1 MKFGFL
7 RAGVLG
13 LGVAAAAV
21 YLVFGGRSWDL
32 VQSRAEK
39 ARLSARAALT
49 SFDDEIELS
58 RRQVAKLDPAIG
70 EGAEALA
77 KLEDSVTQARAEQ
90 ARLQTQLAERS
101 RKIESLKAALEAPS
115 VKRVVMSDQRADL
128 AARTQNELGREIDGY
143 KQLQKTLTYTSD
155 TLKYREALVQSSHD
169 RLMEMKAKKKAL
181 LSRIDEVEAR
191 HKARVASQ
199 QFSEFRVDTS
209 SLAEAERTVGNLDRQ
224 ENIATRT
231 DELQSEL
238 SESVSPA
245 LVPASGSNRDLLREA
260 DEILNGGNSTPAP
273 TVAATPHAERGA

>member
-1 MKFGFL
+1 MKFGLL
-7 RAGVLG
+7 RGGVLG
-13 LGVAAAAV
+13 LGLAAAAV

-70 EGAEALA
+70 AGAEALA

-90 ARLQTQLAERS
+90 ARLQSQLAERS
-101 RKIESLKAALEAPS
+101 RKIETLRAALESPK
-115 VKRVVMSDQRADL
+115 VQRVGISDQKVDL

>member
-1 MKFGFL
+1 
-7 RAGVLG
+7 
-13 LGVAAAAV
+13 
-21 YLVFGGRSWDL
+21 
-32 VQSRAEK
+32 
-39 ARLSARAALT
+39 LSARAALT

-90 ARLQTQLAERS
+90 ARLQSQLAERS
-101 RKIESLKAALEAPS
+101 RKIETLRAALESPK
-115 VKRVVMSDQRADL
+115 VQRVGISDQKVDL

-260 DEILNGGNSTPAP
+260 DEILNRGNSTPAP